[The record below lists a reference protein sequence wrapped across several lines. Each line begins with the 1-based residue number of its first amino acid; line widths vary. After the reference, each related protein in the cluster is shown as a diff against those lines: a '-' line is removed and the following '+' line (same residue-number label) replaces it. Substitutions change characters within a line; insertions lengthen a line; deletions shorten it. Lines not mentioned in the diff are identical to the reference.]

1 MTKETTII
9 TAETIVINAE
19 NKYLNELVND
29 IETAE
34 REGREC
40 EHDMLVDELMRE
52 GKRVNKKPLQEFD
65 EEERIIGNIIMNKK
79 HKK

>member
-65 EEERIIGNIIMNKK
+65 EEEYIIGKLVRKK
-79 HKK
+79 

>member
-65 EEERIIGNIIMNKK
+65 EEEYMIGKLVRKK
-79 HKK
+79 